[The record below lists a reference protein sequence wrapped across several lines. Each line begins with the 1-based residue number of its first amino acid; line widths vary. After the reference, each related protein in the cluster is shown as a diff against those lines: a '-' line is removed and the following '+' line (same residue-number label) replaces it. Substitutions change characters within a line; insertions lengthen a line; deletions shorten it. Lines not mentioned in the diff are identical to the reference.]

1 MIAQIQK
8 PIDEILEMLDGREK
22 LVLYGCGG
30 CATVFHTGGEPEVK
44 EMADALSKHGKSI
57 LAAIAPPFGEFT
69 CYAPW
74 SKERLSKYRQEIEA
88 CDAILMMS
96 CGDGFQVVRE
106 SVLENE
112 FGLVKP
118 IYPANDAIGHMGGGP
133 SAFREKCIQC
143 GECLLGQFA
152 GICPMTQCAKGLLNG
167 PCGGASNGKCEA
179 DPTRDCAWELIYNR
193 LKQLGELDKWK
204 EAEPVIKDYSKMARP
219 RKIEVAPLVL

>member
-1 MIAQIQK
+1 MIGQVQK
-8 PIDEILEMLDGREK
+8 PMEEILEMLDGKEK

-44 EMADALSKHGKSI
+44 DMADTLSEHGKSI

-74 SKERLSKYRQEIEA
+74 SKERLSKYRHEIED
-88 CDAILMMS
+88 CDAVLMMA
-96 CGDGFQVVRE
+96 CGDGLQVVRE
-106 SVLENE
+106 FVLENE
-112 FGLVKP
+112 FDLVKP

-133 SAFREKCIQC
+133 STFREKCIQC
-143 GECLLGQFA
+143 GECLLGQFV

-179 DPTRDCAWELIYNR
+179 DPERDCAWELIYNR
-193 LKQLGELDKWK
+193 LKQLGELDKWRETK
-204 EAEPVIKDYSKMARP
+204 PIIKDYSKMARP